1 MISLRN
7 LTKVYGDTP
16 AVDGLSFDVTPGRVT
31 GFLGPNGA
39 GKSTTM
45 RLILGLER
53 PTAGAVYIDGRPY
66 AALRRPLHLVG
77 SLLDVKA
84 FHPDRTAYQHLRC
97 VALSNAIPVGRV
109 LEVLEM
115 VGLSEV
121 AGQRARGFS
130 LGMAQRLGIATA
142 LLGDPQVLMFDEP
155 VNGLDPGGIHW
166 ARNFFQS
173 LAQEGR
179 TVFVSSHLMSE
190 MALMA
195 DELIVI
201 GRGRLI
207 AHTDVQGFIASA
219 GLGRVVVRSPH
230 LERLAQVIKTAGG
243 DCMPDPDGPGGVIV
257 SGLSA
262 PEVGDL
268 AAHHGLTLHGLGVQ
282 EASLEAAFMTLT
294 RDSVQFRADVPR
306 PVVSSMGVTDA

>member
-7 LTKVYGDTP
+7 LTKVYGDTR
-16 AVDGLSFDVTPGRVT
+16 AVDDLSFDVAPGRVT

-53 PTAGAVYIDGRPY
+53 PTGGTVRIGGLNY
-66 AALRRPLHLVG
+66 ADLRRPLHQVG
-77 SLLDVKA
+77 ALLDASA
-84 FHPDRTAYQHLRC
+84 FHPDRTAFQHLRC
-97 VALSNAIPVGRV
+97 VALSNAIPLRRV
-109 LEVLEM
+109 EEVLDQ

-121 AGQRARGFS
+121 AGRRARGFS

-155 VNGLDPGGIHW
+155 VNGLDPEGIHW
-166 ARNFFQS
+166 ARNFFRR
-173 LAQEGR
+173 LADQGR

-195 DELIVI
+195 DQLVVI
-201 GRGRLI
+201 GRGQLI
-207 AHTDVQGFIASA
+207 ADTDVPSFIASA

-230 LERLAQVIKTAGG
+230 LEALVQVIKTAGG
-243 DCMPDPDGPGGVIV
+243 GCTPDPDGPEQVIV
-257 SGLSA
+257 SGLDVA
-262 PEVGDL
+262 QVGDL
-268 AAHHGLTLHGLGVQ
+268 AAQHGLALHGLGVQ
-282 EASLEAAFMTLT
+282 EASLEAAFMALT
-294 RDSVQFRADVPR
+294 RDSAQFRADR
-306 PVVSSMGVTDA
+306 DASTLHTSGATHV